1 MGVLT
6 AERIKLTSTRSPWW
20 CTAVIVAVGLGL
32 PVLFTLITNA
42 TFGKDDAQ
50 NGPTMSPGLAGSGVA
65 GLGVM
70 VLTIMAA
77 LAVTNEY
84 RFGII
89 RTTFQATPH
98 RGRVISTKAGLL
110 AVYGAVLTGVLVGVA
125 YFLVRA
131 LAKTELKPL
140 LDLPNSD
147 AWRQLYGV
155 PIYAFL
161 CVVLAV
167 GVGVLVRQSAAAISL
182 LVLWPL
188 LIEGLIGTIP
198 WVSKNVTPFLPFANG
213 QRFLGSAG
221 GESSTQFHWGVWGS
235 MVYFA
240 AFVAVVFGAALFTVN
255 KRDA

>member
-20 CTAVIVAVGLGL
+20 CTVIIVAIGLGL
-32 PVLFTLITNA
+32 PLLFTLITNA
-42 TFGKDDAQ
+42 TYGTEDGENA
-50 NGPTMSPGLAGSGVA
+50 PSLSPGLAASGVA

-110 AVYGAVLTGVLVGVA
+110 GVYGAVLTGIIVALA
-125 YFLVRA
+125 YFLVKV
-131 LAKTELKPL
+131 LAKPELRPL
-140 LDLPNSD
+140 LDLTNGD
-147 AWRQLYGV
+147 TWRQLYGV

-161 CVVLAV
+161 CVLLAV
-167 GVGVLVRQSAAAISL
+167 AVGVLVRQSAAAISL

-188 LIEGLIGTIP
+188 LIEGLIGSIP
-198 WVSKNVTPFLPFANG
+198 WVSKNIGPFLPFANG
-213 QRFLGSAG
+213 QRYLGSAG
-221 GESSTQFHWGVWGS
+221 EATSTQFHWGVWGS
-235 MVYFA
+235 MLYFA
-240 AFVAVVFGAALFTVN
+240 AFVAVIFGAALYLVN